1 MALASDLILAVGLGL
16 LGFVEPCAV
25 GSHLIFVKYLEDHS
39 KSQQIKHTLVFT
51 LTRAG
56 FMALLGVLAA
66 LLGSRF
72 AGLQHGLWA
81 ALGAVYVALGAVYVS
96 GGGPWLI
103 GRLNAVL
110 PHFRE
115 TRGSVALGVAF
126 GLNIP
131 ACAVPLL
138 AVLLG
143 NSAARAASGAGVGY
157 GAGSLLVFGLA
168 LSSPLVLAVFTPA
181 GRRLLLGIAR
191 LAGRMPR
198 WTGVVLVL
206 LGLWSVVLSVRA

>member
-1 MALASDLILAVGLGL
+1 MDFVLAAGLGL
-16 LGFVEPCAV
+16 LGFVEPCSV
-25 GSHLIFVKYLEDHS
+25 GSHLIFIKYLEDQPS
-39 KSQQIKHTLVFT
+39 REQVRHTLVFT

-56 FMALLGVLAA
+56 FMALLGAAAA

-72 AGLQHGLWA
+72 QGLQHGLWA
-81 ALGAVYVALGAVYVS
+81 ALGAVYVALGAIYVG

-103 GRLNAVL
+103 RRLNNAL
-110 PHFRE
+110 PHFRQ

-143 NSAARAASGAGVGY
+143 NTAAHAAGGAGIGY

-168 LSSPLVLAVFTPA
+168 LSSPLVLAVFTGP
-181 GRRLLLGIAR
+181 GRRLLLAITR

-206 LGLWSVVLSVRA
+206 LGAWSIALAVRA